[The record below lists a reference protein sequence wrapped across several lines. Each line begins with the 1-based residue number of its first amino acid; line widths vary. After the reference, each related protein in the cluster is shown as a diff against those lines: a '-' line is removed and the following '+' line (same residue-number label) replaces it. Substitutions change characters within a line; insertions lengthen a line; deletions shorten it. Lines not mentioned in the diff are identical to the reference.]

1 MASGQDPTPGYQGGA
16 DFYMDFGEAPRLQK
30 MIVQAKDYC
39 KDTEEFIRNHEE
51 FKGGEGWFN
60 EMQDGHHAVV
70 EQAASWFRKAADPL
84 MATTADKI
92 DATIKSFM
100 KTENANA
107 AALDAAVPWRV
118 NTVDVSLPEWDT
130 SQTPIESTPVGE
142 ITPYGPFEY
151 VEDPAQA
158 LREPHDYTD
167 DPQLTFQP
175 QIWDLAEPASAARSA
190 VVKVTDFLAGLGWM
204 PGGHSVDPYDV
215 FVQPIVGDWAGLR
228 QFADVLRQAGDAA
241 ERTGIGIDRARH
253 KLEPVWRGHS
263 ADACVVWLGAVAKPM
278 RDAPNSL
285 DAIAKAYER
294 AAQGAADYRA
304 VIDSLL
310 DSIINKC
317 FFIGLALSIGAGG
330 AAATGGISAGAAMLI
345 CGVEIYGVI
354 DAVQDLISAA
364 GVLDT
369 IIADVKAA
377 QNEYGVVHAGNGQM
391 PNLPPVSGD
400 ASALSVLPS

>member
-1 MASGQDPTPGYQGGA
+1 VANGQDPTPGYQGGA
-16 DFYMDFGEAPRLQK
+16 DFYIDFGEVPKLQK
-30 MIVQAKDYC
+30 MLVQATDYC
-39 KDTEEFIRNHEE
+39 DDTAAFIQRHKKFE
-51 FKGGEGWFN
+51 GGEGWFN
-60 EMQDGHHAVV
+60 ELHDGHPAVV
-70 EQAASWFRKAADPL
+70 EQATSWFRKAADPL

-92 DATIKSFM
+92 DGTVKSFM
-100 KTENANA
+100 KTEHANA

-118 NTVDVSLPEWDT
+118 DTVDVSLPEWDK

-151 VEDPAQA
+151 VEDPAEA

-175 QIWDLAEPASAARSA
+175 QIWDLDNPASAARSA
-190 VVKVTDFLAGLGWM
+190 VVKVTDFLAGLGLM

-215 FVQPIVGDWAGLR
+215 FVKPVVGDWAAMR

-253 KLEPVWRGHS
+253 MLEPVWRGHS

-278 RDAPNSL
+278 RDAPNAL
-285 DAIAKAYER
+285 DAMAAAYER

-304 VIDSLL
+304 VLDSLL

-330 AAATGGISAGAAMLI
+330 AAATGGVSAGAALLI

-354 DAVQDLISAA
+354 DAVEDLISAA

-377 QNEYGVVHAGNGQM
+377 QNEYGIVQTGGQQM

-400 ASALSVLPS
+400 ESALSVLPS